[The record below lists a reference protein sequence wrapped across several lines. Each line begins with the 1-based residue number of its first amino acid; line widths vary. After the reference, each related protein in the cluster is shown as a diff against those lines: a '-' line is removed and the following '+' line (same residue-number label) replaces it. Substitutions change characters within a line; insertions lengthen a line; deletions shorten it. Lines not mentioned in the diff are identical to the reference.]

1 MQYVVVLLLEGRSS
15 IRCSGVFNPAARISP
30 VKGDPVK
37 CPDAESG
44 WRLFERDNAGGGVP
58 SNADPNELSRGGFGN
73 LDECPAAPPSIP
85 APAISMREPR
95 FLWRRP

>member
-1 MQYVVVLLLEGRSS
+1 
-15 IRCSGVFNPAARISP
+15 

-58 SNADPNELSRGGFGN
+58 SNSDPNKLSRGGFGN
-73 LDECPAAPPSIP
+73 LDDVPANTFIDPRLH
-85 APAISMREPR
+85 AISMREPS
-95 FLWRRP
+95 FLSRRPLIVRTKTKALFGPE